1 MAEITV
7 IAPQQEIADLVRELG
22 WKSPE
27 VDVVHARLE
36 HGVAVA
42 REAVARGSKVLV
54 SRSLTHRM
62 ITDALPDITG
72 VEIRFSGYDILRAY
86 LQAVGSKGRT
96 AIVGAQDV
104 IDGFCSIENIL
115 GLGYETIKIT
125 VDDYRY
131 GDGISQALQQGATC
145 IVGHQAVIEEADRR
159 GVQGIVIQSGR
170 ESVKLAMSSAQAVLD
185 KLRLRETNARQID
198 TIINAVDYGI
208 LAIDSTG
215 EVTAINS
222 EAHRLLHM
230 NGGAKERKTALISKM
245 LKSIDSHE
253 KHTGMVERV
262 GANTEVVVNYLPII
276 INGVV
281 GGMVATIQELEQLQ
295 AIEKKTRQ
303 ELVSRGRVAKRTF
316 SDIQSKATGVLRV
329 IADAKRL
336 ANYDATLLIL
346 GETGVGKEYFAHAI
360 HNANRRKHGPFVTVN
375 CASLPENILESELFG
390 YAEGAFTG
398 AKRGGKVGLFEQAH
412 GGTIFLDEIGEMSE
426 QCQVRLLRVL
436 QEHEVYRLGDD
447 RNIPVDIRV
456 IAATNRDLWGMVQE
470 RKFREDL
477 YYRLEV
483 LTIEVPPLRERR
495 VDIEMFVHQF
505 INQYNQQYHTSVSA
519 VSPQGLELLV
529 QYDWPGNIRELQN
542 VVGRLVALAGDTEI
556 TADDV
561 CRCLKNRLS
570 EPMAREC
577 SLRNAELDV
586 IREALKKTGGNKRKA
601 AEILG
606 IGRATLWRKL
616 KHKED

>member
-1 MAEITV
+1 
-7 IAPQQEIADLVRELG
+7 
-22 WKSPE
+22 
-27 VDVVHARLE
+27 
-36 HGVAVA
+36 
-42 REAVARGSKVLV
+42 
-54 SRSLTHRM
+54 M
-62 ITDALPDITG
+62 ITDALPDIAG

-115 GLGYETIKIT
+115 GLDYETIKIT

-159 GVQGIVIQSGR
+159 GIQGIMVQSGR

-185 KLRLRETNARQID
+185 KLRLRETNTRQID

-222 EAHRLLHM
+222 EARRLLHM
-230 NGGAKERKTALISKM
+230 DGGGKELKTALIGKM

-253 KHTGMVERV
+253 KQTGMVERV

-281 GGMVATIQELEQLQ
+281 GGMVATLQELEQLQ

-303 ELVSRGRVAKRTF
+303 ELVSRGRVAKRKF
-316 SDIQSKATGVLRV
+316 SDIQSKAPGMLRV

-495 VDIEMFVHQF
+495 VDIEMFVRQF
-505 INQYNQQYHTSVSA
+505 INQYNQQYHTSVSE
-519 VSPQGLELLV
+519 VSPQGLDLLV

-542 VVGRLVALAGDTEI
+542 VVGRLVALAGDAEI

-561 CRCLKNRLS
+561 CRSLKNRLT
-570 EPMAREC
+570 EPMATEC
-577 SLRNAELDV
+577 SLRTAELDV

-616 KHKED
+616 KPKED